1 MELYRKKLKFRITL
15 FSLVLLLFVGI
26 LLYNQFGSSAALK
39 DSLSFSFQ
47 CGFSA
52 AGSLVLVYMIAKYR
66 RALVDEQKLKTLY
79 HQENDERMK
88 AIRAKA
94 GVPMTVILAVI
105 FVLAGVV
112 IGYFNETIFVVL
124 ICVALFQLFVS
135 AAVKLYY
142 MRKI

>member
-15 FSLVLLLFVGI
+15 FSFVLLLFVGI

-52 AGSLVLVYMIAKYR
+52 AGSLVLVYMIARYR

-88 AIRAKA
+88 AIRSKA

-105 FVLAGVV
+105 FVLAGIV
-112 IGYFNETIFVVL
+112 IGYFNETVFVVL

>member
-15 FSLVLLLFVGI
+15 FSFVLLLFVGI

-66 RALVDEQKLKTLY
+66 RALVDEQKLKTLFN
-79 HQENDERMK
+79 QENDERMK

-94 GVPMTVILAVI
+94 GVPMTVILSMI
-105 FVLAGVV
+105 FVLTGIV
-112 IGYFNETIFVVL
+112 IGYFNEAIFVVL
-124 ICVALFQLFVS
+124 ICVALFQLFAS